1 MAKNLKKIV
10 FLVVMDVIFCV
21 KQKGKHFFKC
31 KNCGIYFTSEN
42 NLLD

>member
-10 FLVVMDVIFCV
+10 VGVVLDVISWR
-21 KQKGKHFFKC
+21 KQKGKHLFNC

>member
-10 FLVVMDVIFCV
+10 VGVVLDVISWG
-21 KQKGKHFFKC
+21 KQKGKHRFKC

>member
-10 FLVVMDVIFCV
+10 IGVVLDVISWG
-21 KQKGKHFFKC
+21 KQKVKHLFKC